1 MFKNLFPTR
10 NDFALDYRMNKDD
23 SQRNDGLTQSAQS
36 LVPASPSTPLAHPV
50 SGVPED
56 SHYDVP
62 HFEPVPVQH
71 RHDGW
76 TPVRQRAFIEALA
89 ATACVED
96 AARSVGMSP
105 KSAHRLRARADAVA
119 FRDAWDV
126 ALDFAVG
133 ALQAAIFSR
142 AVHGEPVPH
151 YYKGELIGEHRR
163 YNDQLA
169 MFVMRHY
176 GLDGEEGPRRRSK
189 RFFQRLAWLTPDDP
203 NCDDPQHEEADAG

>member
-1 MFKNLFPTR
+1 MFKNPFPTR
-10 NDFALDYRMNKDD
+10 ANFALNYQMRNKD
-23 SQRNDGLTQSAQS
+23 SQRNDGLTPSAQA
-36 LVPASPSTPLAHPV
+36 LVTASPSTPLARPI
-50 SGVPED
+50 SGLPEG

-62 HFEPVPVQH
+62 PFDAVPVQP

-76 TPVRQRAFIEALA
+76 TPERQRSFIEALA

-96 AARSVGMSP
+96 SARAVGMTP

-203 NCDDPQHEEADAG
+203 NCDDPEYEEADAG

>member
-1 MFKNLFPTR
+1 MKN
-10 NDFALDYRMNKDD
+10 ND
-23 SQRNDGLTQSAQS
+23 SQRNDQATGGNP
-36 LVPASPSTPLAHPV
+36 LVPASPSHPI
-50 SGVPED
+50 SGVPD
-56 SHYDVP
+56 GAHYVAPPFD
-62 HFEPVPVQH
+62 PVPVQH

-76 TPVRQRAFIEALA
+76 TPERQRSFIEALA

-96 AARSVGMSP
+96 AARSVGMTA
-105 KSAHRLRARADAVA
+105 KSAHRLRARPDAVA

-142 AVHGEPVPH
+142 AVHGVPVPH
-151 YYKGELIGEHRR
+151 YYKGELVGEHRR

-176 GLDGEEGPRRRSK
+176 GLDGEDGPKHRSK
-189 RFFQRLAWLTPDDP
+189 QFFQRLAWLTPD
-203 NCDDPQHEEADAG
+203 EEEGGE

>member
-1 MFKNLFPTR
+1 MFKHLFPTR
-10 NDFALDYRMNKDD
+10 DDFALNYQMNKDD

-50 SGVPED
+50 SGVPD
-56 SHYDVP
+56 NSHYDVP
-62 HFEPVPVQH
+62 PFDPVPVQP

-76 TPVRQRAFIEALA
+76 TPERQRSFIEALA

-96 AARSVGMSP
+96 SARAVGMSA
-105 KSAHRLRARADAVA
+105 KSAHRLRARPDALA

-142 AVHGEPVPH
+142 AVHGVPVPH

-176 GLDGEEGPRRRSK
+176 GLEGDDGLARRSK
-189 RFFQRLAWLTPDDP
+189 RYFQRLSWLTPDEP
-203 NCDDPQHEEADAG
+203 NGDESDAG